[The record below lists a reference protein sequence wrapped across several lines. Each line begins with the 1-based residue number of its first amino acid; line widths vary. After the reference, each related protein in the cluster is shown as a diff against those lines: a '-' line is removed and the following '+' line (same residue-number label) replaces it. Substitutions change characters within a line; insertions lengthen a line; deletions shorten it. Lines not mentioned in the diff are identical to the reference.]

1 MLMLSNL
8 VAAVLNIWRLCFS
21 DRYGR
26 CLIITLASALV
37 FGAPVSAQAQD
48 MEPRAYSN
56 APVGLNFLIGGYAYT
71 SGGYPLDAALPI
83 TNQQLSTSSAVLAY
97 GRVLDLWGQSAK
109 LNVIVPYTGL
119 SGTADLAGQAMHR
132 DITGLADP
140 VVKLSFNF
148 YGAPALSLKE
158 FAGFEQDLIVGA
170 SLRVT
175 APLGQY
181 DNSKVV
187 NLGTNRWSFKHE
199 VGVSKAFGPWI
210 LEATAA
216 ATLYTDNTDFF
227 NGNTRAQ
234 RPLYSFEGHAIYSFT
249 PGIWGSLDVTYF
261 NGGRT
266 SINDTLNNDL
276 QQNWRLGGT
285 LSFPVSIQDSV
296 KLYASSGVSA
306 RTGNDFH
313 LIGIAWQ
320 YRWGAGL

>member
-1 MLMLSNL
+1 MDRRPLAKARSALRWASLCGLLLWACLALAQNGRGL
-8 VAAVLNIWRLCFS
+8 EPDTVAP
-21 DRYGR
+21 
-26 CLIITLASALV
+26 TASAELATTV
-37 FGAPVSAQAQD
+37 LALEQAQAALQRLQHAQAEIEQS
-48 MEPRAYSN
+48 MQRIARRA
-56 APVGLNFLIGGYAYT
+56 
-71 SGGYPLDAALPI
+71 
-83 TNQQLSTSSAVLAY
+83 Q
-97 GRVLDLWGQSAK
+97 
-109 LNVIVPYTGL
+109 
-119 SGTADLAGQAMHR
+119 
-132 DITGLADP
+132 
-140 VVKLSFNF
+140 
-148 YGAPALSLKE
+148 
-158 FAGFEQDLIVGA
+158 
-170 SLRVT
+170 VT